1 VEAVID
7 TNVLVYA
14 TVEDSVHH
22 KEVTG
27 RLEELAKVY
36 IPTNVMIEY
45 ILVLKKLGVDEEFI
59 INKVM
64 EILSDEKTR
73 LTGITKKD
81 FEEALRM
88 IEKEKVDVN
97 RINDKVILS
106 IARRNDLPLYTYD
119 RQLRQQESMFGTMKG

>member
-1 VEAVID
+1 MGAVID
-7 TNVLVYA
+7 TNILVYA
-14 TVEDSVHH
+14 TVEDSVYH

-36 IPTNVMIEY
+36 IPTNVMVEY

-64 EILSDEKTR
+64 EVLSDEKTR

-119 RQLRQQESMFGTMKG
+119 RQLRQQESVL